1 MSSMLPDEAIRRLEE
16 DLYLARKTIIGLAP
30 DQFHDLLRG
39 FAYTIETQNDL
50 YRWQSDL
57 NAAVIAAA
65 EPIEPVGRWDDPKV
79 ACPLC
84 RSRGRGA
91 FGMKGWA
98 LPAGLE
104 MHLNGGGTTSRCPVI
119 DAAWEL
125 MGSLHHEKIKAAG
138 LAEAQQLALRKQT
151 EPVVLIDPDGEPE
164 LLFEPDTYYRKYRT
178 PEQLAAVEDRLREIG
193 FEIER
198 NGNVATYRYVY
209 GDKWMVLADPRHH
222 NRVEFNLFKRFGKR
236 QWKRRLDW
244 HRPYL
249 NDRFNKWPEKF
260 HEGLKTATEN

>member
-1 MSSMLPDEAIRRLEE
+1 MADATTPSATGAYGMSSMLPDEAIRRLEE

-91 FGMKGWA
+91 FGMTGGA
-98 LPAGLE
+98 LPAVLRC
-104 MHLNGGGTTSRCPVI
+104 TSTAAAQPA
-119 DAAWEL
+119 DARSSTPH
-125 MGSLHHEKIKAAG
+125 GS
-138 LAEAQQLALRKQT
+138 
-151 EPVVLIDPDGEPE
+151 
-164 LLFEPDTYYRKYRT
+164 
-178 PEQLAAVEDRLREIG
+178 
-193 FEIER
+193 
-198 NGNVATYRYVY
+198 
-209 GDKWMVLADPRHH
+209 
-222 NRVEFNLFKRFGKR
+222 
-236 QWKRRLDW
+236 
-244 HRPYL
+244 
-249 NDRFNKWPEKF
+249 
-260 HEGLKTATEN
+260 

>member
-1 MSSMLPDEAIRRLEE
+1 MLPDETIRRLEK
-16 DLYLARKTIIGLAP
+16 DLWEARNTIIELAP
-30 DQFHDLLRG
+30 DQFHDLLHG
-39 FAYTIETQNDL
+39 YAYTIETRNEL
-50 YRWQSDL
+50 YRWEGDL

-65 EPIEPVGRWDDPKV
+65 EPIEPVDRWDPNRV

-104 MHLNGGGTTSRCPVI
+104 MHLDGRGTTSRCPVT
-119 DAAWEL
+119 DAAWQL
-125 MGSLHHEKIKAAG
+125 LGDRHHEKIKAADQ
-138 LAEAQQLALRKQT
+138 AEEQQLALRKQT
-151 EPVVLIDPDGEPE
+151 EPVVLIDPDREPE
-164 LLFEPDTYYRKYRT
+164 LLFEPHYFHETYRT

-198 NGNVATYRYVY
+198 NSNVVTYRYMH
-209 GDKWMVLADPRHH
+209 GDKWMVLADPRKH
-222 NRVEFNLFKRFGKR
+222 NRVEFNLFKRSGKR
-236 QWKRRLDW
+236 QWKRRHDW
-244 HRPYL
+244 HQPYL
-249 NDRFNKWPEKF
+249 NDKFNKWPEMF

>member
-1 MSSMLPDEAIRRLEE
+1 
-16 DLYLARKTIIGLAP
+16 
-30 DQFHDLLRG
+30 
-39 FAYTIETQNDL
+39 
-50 YRWQSDL
+50 
-57 NAAVIAAA
+57 
-65 EPIEPVGRWDDPKV
+65 
-79 ACPLC
+79 
-84 RSRGRGA
+84 
-91 FGMKGWA
+91 
-98 LPAGLE
+98 

-138 LAEAQQLALRKQT
+138 LAEGNSSLYENRP